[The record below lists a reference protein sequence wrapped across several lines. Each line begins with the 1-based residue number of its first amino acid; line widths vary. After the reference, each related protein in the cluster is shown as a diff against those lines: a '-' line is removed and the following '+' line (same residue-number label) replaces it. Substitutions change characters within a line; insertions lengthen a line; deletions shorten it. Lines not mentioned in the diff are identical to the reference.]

1 MSGLVQLSLFLFL
14 LLAAWDLRS
23 SAWEGARVWRRPLQ
37 AGAALA
43 CLILLGCAA
52 IFLTA
57 AHSTP
62 SELAGRLLLW
72 GLLFEIPLV
81 LFLAAI
87 LRNARGG
94 RPRLLNRPFPLLSFL
109 GLRHTARGRHLLRFR
124 RVALAETAAWLAAIL
139 AFVAVWIRMAARFF
153 GARPHDRIR
162 EVFPGSWEEVDL
174 ALVISLYLP
183 ILLAPFIEE
192 IIFRGYIQEKITRLF
207 RAAARGHR
215 VGLGYRAVLR
225 YLTGPLGGEPGP
237 AQGTVPGAAPGA
249 VSRCSAQG
257 AVPWPSAAAICVT
270 SALWALQ
277 HEGMISPEWVKWVQ
291 IFGVGI
297 VLGVARLRLGLEAC
311 MALHF
316 LHNILAGW
324 CVPAMTDGG

>member
-1 MSGLVQLSLFLFL
+1 MSGLVQLSIFLFL
-14 LLAAWDLRS
+14 LVAAWDLRG
-23 SAWEGARVWRRPLQ
+23 SAWDGARVWRRPLQ

-57 AHSTP
+57 VHSVP

-87 LRNARGG
+87 LRNDRGARG

-124 RVALAETAAWLAAIL
+124 PVAIAETAAWLAAIL
-139 AFVAVWIRMAARFF
+139 AFVAVWIRLAVRFF

-207 RAAARGHR
+207 RAAG
-215 VGLGYRAVLR
+215 R
-225 YLTGPLGGEPGP
+225 YLTGPLGGELGP
-237 AQGTVPGAAPGA
+237 AHGTVPGAAPGA
-249 VSRCSAQG
+249 VSRCSAPG
-257 AVPWPSAAAICVT
+257 AAPWSSAAAICVT

-277 HEGMISPEWVKWVQ
+277 HQGMISPEWVKWVQ

>member
-1 MSGLVQLSLFLFL
+1 MSVLAQLSIFLFL
-14 LLAAWDLRS
+14 LLAAWDLRG

-57 AHSTP
+57 VHSVP
-62 SELAGRLLLW
+62 SDLAGRLLLW

-87 LRNARGG
+87 LRNDRNDRGG
-94 RPRLLNRPFPLLSFL
+94 PRLLNRPFPLLSFL

-124 RVALAETAAWLAAIL
+124 RADIAETAAWLATIL
-139 AFVAVWIRMAARFF
+139 AFVAVWIRVAVRFF

-174 ALVISLYLP
+174 AFVISLYLP

-192 IIFRGYIQEKITRLF
+192 IIFRGYVQDKLTRLF

-215 VGLGYRAVLR
+215 AERAGR
-225 YLTGPLGGEPGP
+225 
-237 AQGTVPGAAPGA
+237 GAAPW
-249 VSRCSAQG
+249 S
-257 AVPWPSAAAICVT
+257 SAAAICVT

-277 HEGMISPEWVKWVQ
+277 HQGMISPEWVKWVQ
-291 IFGVGI
+291 IFAVGI

-324 CVPAMTDGG
+324 CVPAMTDRG

>member
-1 MSGLVQLSLFLFL
+1 MSGLVQLSVFLFL
-14 LLAAWDLRS
+14 LVAAWDLRG
-23 SAWEGARVWRRPLQ
+23 SAWDGARVWRRPLQ

-57 AHSTP
+57 VHSTP

-72 GLLFEIPLV
+72 GILFEIPLV

-87 LRNARGG
+87 LRNDRGT
-94 RPRLLNRPFPLLSFL
+94 RPRALNRPFPLLSFL
-109 GLRHTARGRHLLRFR
+109 GLRHTARGRHLPRFR
-124 RVALAETAAWLAAIL
+124 PVAIAETAAWLAAIL
-139 AFVAVWIRMAARFF
+139 AFVAVWIRVAARFF

-162 EVFPGSWEEVDL
+162 DVFPGSWEEVDL
-174 ALVISLYLP
+174 AFVISLYLP

-215 VGLGYRAVLR
+215 AERAGR
-225 YLTGPLGGEPGP
+225 
-237 AQGTVPGAAPGA
+237 GAAPW
-249 VSRCSAQG
+249 S
-257 AVPWPSAAAICVT
+257 SAAAICVT

-277 HEGMISPEWVKWVQ
+277 HQGMISPEWVKWVQ

-316 LHNILAGW
+316 LHNVLAGW

>member
-1 MSGLVQLSLFLFL
+1 MSGLVQLSILLFL
-14 LLAAWDLRS
+14 LLAAWDLRG

-57 AHSTP
+57 VHSTP
-62 SELAGRLLLW
+62 SDLAGRLLLW

-87 LRNARGG
+87 LRNDRNDRGG
-94 RPRLLNRPFPLLSFL
+94 ARLLNRPFPLLSLL
-109 GLRHTARGRHLLRFR
+109 GLRSIAGGRRSLRFR
-124 RVALAETAAWLAAIL
+124 PVAIAETAAWLAAIL
-139 AFVAVWIRMAARFF
+139 AFVAVWICVAARFF

-162 EVFPGSWEEVDL
+162 EVFPRSWQEADL
-174 ALVISLYLP
+174 AFVISLYLP
-183 ILLAPFIEE
+183 VLLAPFIEE
-192 IIFRGYIQEKITRLF
+192 IIFRGYIQEKLTRLF

-237 AQGTVPGAAPGA
+237 AQGTVPGA

-257 AVPWPSAAAICVT
+257 AAPWSSAAAICVT

-277 HEGMISPEWVKWVQ
+277 HQGMISPEWVKWVQ

-311 MALHF
+311 MTLHF

>member
-1 MSGLVQLSLFLFL
+1 MSALVQLSVFLFL
-14 LLAAWDLRS
+14 LLAAWDLRG

-43 CLILLGCAA
+43 CLILLGCAG

-57 AHSTP
+57 VHSVP
-62 SELAGRLLLW
+62 SNLAGRLLLW
-72 GLLFEIPLV
+72 GLLFEIPVV

-87 LRNARGG
+87 LRDDRSARG

-109 GLRHTARGRHLLRFR
+109 GLRHTARGRHFLRFR
-124 RVALAETAAWLAAIL
+124 PVAIAEAAASLALIL
-139 AFVAVWIRMAARFF
+139 AFVAVWIRVAVRFF

-174 ALVISLYLP
+174 AFVISLYLP

-192 IIFRGYIQEKITRLF
+192 IIFRGYIQDKLTRLF
-207 RAAARGHR
+207 RAAARGR
-215 VGLGYRAVLR
+215 RAER
-225 YLTGPLGGEPGP
+225 AGR
-237 AQGTVPGAAPGA
+237 GTAPW
-249 VSRCSAQG
+249 S
-257 AVPWPSAAAICVT
+257 SAAAICVT

-277 HEGMISPEWVKWVQ
+277 HQGMISPEWVKWVQ
-291 IFGVGI
+291 IFAVGI
-297 VLGVARLRLGLEAC
+297 ILGVARLRLGLEAC
-311 MALHF
+311 MAVHF

>member
-1 MSGLVQLSLFLFL
+1 MSGLVQLSVFLFL
-14 LLAAWDLRS
+14 LVAAWDLRG
-23 SAWEGARVWRRPLQ
+23 SAWDGARVWRRPLQ

-57 AHSTP
+57 VHSTP

-72 GLLFEIPLV
+72 GILFEIPLV

-87 LRNARGG
+87 LRNDRNDRGA

-109 GLRHTARGRHLLRFR
+109 GWRRSARGRHLLRFR
-124 RVALAETAAWLAAIL
+124 PVAIAETAAWLAAIL
-139 AFVAVWIRMAARFF
+139 AFVAVWIRMAVRFF
-153 GARPHDRIR
+153 GARPHDHIR

-215 VGLGYRAVLR
+215 AERAGR
-225 YLTGPLGGEPGP
+225 
-237 AQGTVPGAAPGA
+237 GAAPW
-249 VSRCSAQG
+249 S
-257 AVPWPSAAAICVT
+257 SAAAICVT

-277 HEGMISPEWVKWVQ
+277 HQGMISPEWVKWVQ

-316 LHNILAGW
+316 LHNVLAGW